1 MADMMRQMPPQPMG
15 GTPGMG
21 GARLPQAP
29 QLPNESMLN
38 PMDLAKKA
46 SMGEIRPGMTIREL
60 FERMGVDVDGPIEQL
75 QGAIQSQAQNATM
88 AGKIRGAPAGGPAG
102 QGAPAGGPG
111 PGGGIMDVMQTLRG
125 PR

>member
-1 MADMMRQMPPQPMG
+1 MADMMRQMPPSGMG
-15 GTPGMG
+15 GTPGAG

-46 SMGEIRPGMTIREL
+46 QMGEIRPGMTIREL

-88 AGKIRGAPAGGPAG
+88 LGKIRGAPQSPAG
-102 QGAPAGGPG
+102 APGAPA
-111 PGGGIMDVMQTLRG
+111 GGGIMDVMQTLRG